1 MLLTRVGPRA
11 ARAQCAT
18 RLGNIALE
26 ARISR
31 SEVGCGEL
39 RCPAMAL
46 GPGLPVHQPR
56 LLGSESEAAYRRRP
70 LLRCAGLSRLTGI
83 LSPNSPLMYFPS
95 SAASGG
101 SSACGASKGVGN
113 LPIRR
118 GKPDASRGWTVRA
131 TRKVAGP
138 PPTLPTD
145 RCGMRMDDGLS
156 NAAGCRA
163 AREREDAG
171 PKGDV
176 DSWSPQGPIQR
187 RIAFSEPKAANAEG
201 RLTLSINETGL
212 DVRLSEAQRPSI
224 WSTFFRA
231 STSP

>member
-1 MLLTRVGPRA
+1 LIWSWSLLKLRIENYGAVPRSQVARSSRHLSWIEVWSVGASQGVRKRA
-11 ARAQCAT
+11 SSRAGARRRLLIAINKGGSTCGESQCAT

-138 PPTLPTD
+138 PGGVSAA
-145 RCGMRMDDGLS
+145 RMRWR
-156 NAAGCRA
+156 AAGSNLTRSNLRWN
-163 AREREDAG
+163 ARNWA
-171 PKGDV
+171 
-176 DSWSPQGPIQR
+176 
-187 RIAFSEPKAANAEG
+187 
-201 RLTLSINETGL
+201 
-212 DVRLSEAQRPSI
+212 
-224 WSTFFRA
+224 
-231 STSP
+231 